1 MPSTPLLANLSAP
14 ARVLVVDDQ
23 SANVQLVGS
32 ILGKL
37 GYEVVP
43 ASDGPTA
50 LKRLALRLPD
60 LILLD
65 VLMPEMDGFEV
76 CRRIRENP
84 EWQGIPIIFLSAA
97 DDKDLI
103 VRAFDSGGMDYVT
116 KPFSH
121 AELTS
126 RVRTHLALKS
136 ARDRLHQ
143 LAEDKDEL
151 LGILAHDLKSHLA
164 GMQMSAQILRDRTG
178 SLGDTKVTQLC
189 ENIGQSSGQ
198 LLAFMKEFL
207 ANSAAERGFAPKQE
221 TVNLADVIARTVQG
235 YQEAAGRKGLALRV
249 LLPDQ
254 GATVCA
260 DQNALSQVLD
270 NLLSNAVKFSPP
282 DREISVRVQ
291 PNGDGVECIVQDQG
305 PGFTSED
312 KARMFRRYVRLS
324 ARPTGGEPST
334 GLGLS
339 IVKKLVE
346 GMGGELSCD
355 SAPGQGA
362 RFAVRLPA
370 AKAGSGTT
378 GQRDDGTAEKRT
390 GLLV

>member
-1 MPSTPLLANLSAP
+1 MPLKSLLANLTAP
-14 ARVLVVDDQ
+14 PRVLVVDDQ

-32 ILGKL
+32 MLGKL
-37 GYEVVP
+37 GFEVVP

-50 LKRLALRLPD
+50 LKRLALREPD

-76 CRRIRENP
+76 CRRIREKP
-84 EWQGIPIIFLSAA
+84 EWQEIPIIFLSAA

-103 VRAFDSGGMDYVT
+103 VRALDSGGVDYVT
-116 KPFSH
+116 KPFNH

-126 RVRTHLALKS
+126 RVRTHLALKL

-151 LGILAHDLKSHLA
+151 LGILTHDLKSRLA
-164 GMQMSAQILRDRTG
+164 GMQMSAQILRDRTAP
-178 SLGDTKVTQLC
+178 LGDAKLTQLC
-189 ENIGQSSGQ
+189 ENICQSGGQ

-207 ANSAAERGFAPKQE
+207 ANSEAERGFTPKRE
-221 TVNLADVIARTVQG
+221 TVSLADAISRTVKE
-235 YQEAAGRKGLALRV
+235 YQEAAERKGLAIRTW
-249 LLPDQ
+249 LPDQ
-254 GATVCA
+254 DATVCA
-260 DQNALSQVLD
+260 DRNALSQVLD

-282 DREISVRVQ
+282 DKEISVKVR
-291 PNGDGVECIVQDQG
+291 PNGTCVECLIQDQG
-305 PGFTSED
+305 PGFTAED
-312 KARMFRRYVRLS
+312 QARMFQRYARLS

-346 GMGGELSCD
+346 RMGGELSCESD
-355 SAPGQGA
+355 PGQGTQ
-362 RFAVRLPA
+362 FAVRLPV
-370 AKAGSGTT
+370 AKAENREG
-378 GQRDDGTAEKRT
+378 KR
-390 GLLV
+390 